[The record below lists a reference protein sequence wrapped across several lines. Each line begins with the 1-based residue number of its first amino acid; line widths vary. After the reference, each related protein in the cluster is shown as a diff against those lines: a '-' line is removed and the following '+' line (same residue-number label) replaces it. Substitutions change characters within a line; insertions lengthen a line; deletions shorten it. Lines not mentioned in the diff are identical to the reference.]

1 MLAIRNITKT
11 TTCSNVR
18 YFYSSGKLQNFSF
31 PPNRASNSKKG
42 VSNSDGMFLSLDL
55 TEPITRRDS
64 VERMGKYMKGNN
76 GSGGSSSDNIKVVEP
91 RFLKQFNTES
101 IYDPFDFSLARIN
114 LDRKF
119 NENKKPLNKINPL
132 DLYLYPEILSK
143 YVSSTG
149 RILHRD
155 VTGLSPRDQRL
166 ISKAIRRCQAI
177 GLMSKTSNNYNR

>member
-1 MLAIRNITKT
+1 MLIIRNITKT
-11 TTCSNVR
+11 TIHFNVR

-31 PPNRASNSKKG
+31 PPNRSTNAKKG
-42 VSNSDGMFLSLDL
+42 SRSGNGMFLSLDL
-55 TEPITRRDS
+55 TEPVTRKDS
-64 VERMGKYMKGNN
+64 VEHLGKDMKSN
-76 GSGGSSSDNIKVVEP
+76 SSTSSDNIKVVEP

-119 NENKKPLNKINPL
+119 SKNKKPLNKINPL

-155 VTGLSPRDQRL
+155 VTGLSPKDQRL

>member
-1 MLAIRNITKT
+1 MLIIRNIIKT
-11 TTCSNVR
+11 NIGLNAR
-18 YFYSSGKLQNFSF
+18 YFCSSGTLQNFSF
-31 PPNRASNSKKG
+31 PPNGTSKDQKRNSKG
-42 VSNSDGMFLSLDL
+42 DGMFLSLDL
-55 TEPITRRDS
+55 KEPITRKGSIEHKRKS
-64 VERMGKYMKGNN
+64 VVA
-76 GSGGSSSDNIKVVEP
+76 SSSNNNIKVVEP

-119 NENKKPLNKINPL
+119 NENKKPLNRINPL
-132 DLYLYPEILSK
+132 DLYLYPEILSR

-149 RILHRD
+149 KILHRD
-155 VTGLSPRDQRL
+155 VTGLSSRDQRL